1 MLTKTGYTSAK
12 SKIIKLL
19 FAFMFGL
26 HYLCRQRDVT
36 MHVSYRQ
43 MTELIKQNVH
53 EVDPS
58 AKVLL
63 YGSRAR
69 GDARSNSDWDVLVLS
84 TKDKLTFKEEEQFMD
99 HICDVMIQT
108 GQAIQ
113 LFAYG
118 TKDWHQ
124 NHSITPFYKNVQS
137 EAVLL

>member
-1 MLTKTGYTSAK
+1 MY
-12 SKIIKLL
+12 
-19 FAFMFGL
+19 
-26 HYLCRQRDVT
+26 
-36 MHVSYRQ
+36 VSYQQ

-53 EVDPS
+53 EIEPS
-58 AKVLL
+58 AEVLL

-69 GDARSNSDWDVLVLS
+69 GDAHPDSDWDVLVLS
-84 TKDKLTFKEEEQFMD
+84 EKEKLSFKEEELFMD

-118 TKDWHQ
+118 AKDWHQ

-137 EAVLL
+137 EAVQL